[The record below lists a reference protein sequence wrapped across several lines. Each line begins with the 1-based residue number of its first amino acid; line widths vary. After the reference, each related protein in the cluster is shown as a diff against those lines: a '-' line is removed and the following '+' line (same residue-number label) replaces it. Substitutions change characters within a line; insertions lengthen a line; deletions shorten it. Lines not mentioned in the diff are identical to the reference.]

1 VGILDTFAESGSYKE
16 LLDKYGMRV
25 SDIVKSAKKVLK
37 KETIDSRRLKEEKSM
52 DYKDRA
58 RKMLSDWKKGNYAF
72 GIGTLAK
79 VGDFAEEAGKSTM
92 LVVTGLGTEK
102 WTEPLLDKIRS
113 CLRGKNIDILALIR
127 GARANA
133 PREDVYRIANQIGKK
148 KPNSIIAVGG
158 GSTIDAVKAAS
169 VLACLDSDDVETYF
183 GTGIVTERLNA
194 ENVKLP
200 PLIAVQTASS
210 SGAHLTK
217 YANVTDP
224 LTGQKK
230 LIIDEAIVPSRAVFN
245 YSITLGAPYSITAD
259 GGLDGISH
267 CLEVMYGA
275 AGKPFF
281 HKAMEIA
288 EVGINLIVENLPKA
302 VNNPKAEDA
311 RVGLG
316 LGTDLGGYAIMVG
329 GTNYAHLFSF
339 SLVNLLTHG
348 RACALVNPYA
358 TVFFSPAIQPQL
370 KTVGKILAQAG
381 YIDEDVEKFS
391 GGDLGIIV
399 AQGMIKFS
407 KKIKFPTTLDEV
419 GGGKKDKERILEAA
433 KNPQLWSKLE
443 QAPVSLISRNVKGEI
458 DKSGT
463 EANIDEYMGALID
476 GVRSGDFDKI
486 KNIPNG

>member
-1 VGILDTFAESGSYKE
+1 
-16 LLDKYGMRV
+16 
-25 SDIVKSAKKVLK
+25 
-37 KETIDSRRLKEEKSM
+37 M

-58 RKMLSDWKKGNYAF
+58 KGILNDWKKEGYAF
-72 GIGTLAK
+72 GMGVLEK
-79 VGDFAEEAGKSTM
+79 VGDFAKRSGKSTM
-92 LVVTGLGTEK
+92 LVVTGLGVEK

-113 CLRGKNIDILALIR
+113 CLRDKNIDILALIR

-148 KPNSIIAVGG
+148 KPDSIVAVGG

-169 VLACLDSDDVETYF
+169 VLACLDSDDIETYF
-183 GTGIVTERLNA
+183 GTGMVTERLNA
-194 ENVKLP
+194 ENVKLL

-217 YANVTDP
+217 YANITDP
-224 LTGQKK
+224 STGQKK
-230 LIIDEAIVPSRAVFN
+230 LIIDEAIVPPRAVFD
-245 YSITLGAPYSITAD
+245 YSTTLGAPYSITAD

-267 CLEVMYGA
+267 CLEVVYGA

-281 HKAMEIA
+281 LKAMEIA
-288 EVGINLIVENLPKA
+288 EVGISLIVENLPRA
-302 VNNPKAEDA
+302 VNDPGAEDA

-316 LGTDLGGYAIMVG
+316 LGTDLGGYTIMVG

-348 RACALVNPYA
+348 KACALVNPYA

-370 KTVGKILAQAG
+370 KMVGKILAQAG
-381 YIDEDVEKFS
+381 YIDEDVEKLS
-391 GGDLGIIV
+391 GRDLGIIV

-419 GGGKKDKERILEAA
+419 GGTQEDKKRILKAA

-443 QAPVSLISRNVKGEI
+443 QAPVSLITRNVKGEI

-476 GVRSGDFDKI
+476 AVRSGDFEKI
-486 KNIPNG
+486 KNIPYG

>member
-1 VGILDTFAESGSYKE
+1 MEYKNQA
-16 LLDKYGMRV
+16 KGM
-25 SDIVKSAKKVLK
+25 LN
-37 KETIDSRRLKEEKSM
+37 
-52 DYKDRA
+52 
-58 RKMLSDWKKGNYAF
+58 DWKKGNYAL
-72 GIGTLAK
+72 GIGVLAK
-79 VGDFAEEAGKSTM
+79 VGDFAQKAGKSTM

-102 WTEPLLDKIRS
+102 WTEPLLDKIGS
-113 CLRGKNIDILALIR
+113 CLRDKNIDILALIR

-148 KPNSIIAVGG
+148 RPDSIIAVGG

-169 VLACLDSDDVETYF
+169 VLASLDPDDVETYF
-183 GTGIVTERLNA
+183 GQGLVTEKLSS
-194 ENVKLP
+194 ESSELP
-200 PLIAVQTASS
+200 PIIAVQTASS

-217 YANVTDP
+217 YSNITDP
-224 LTGQKK
+224 LTAQKK
-230 LIIDEAIVPSRAVFN
+230 LIIDEAIVPPWAVFD

-267 CLEVMYGA
+267 CLEAVYGA
-275 AGKPFF
+275 AGQPFF
-281 HKAMEIA
+281 HKAMDIA
-288 EVGINLIVENLPKA
+288 EVGISLIVENLPRA
-302 VNNPKAEDA
+302 VNDPENENA

-370 KTVGKILAQAG
+370 KMVGKILGQAG

-391 GGDLGIIV
+391 GRDLGIIV

-419 GGGKKDKERILEAA
+419 GGTKEDKERILKAA

-443 QAPVSLISRNVKGEI
+443 QAPVSLIIRDAKGEI
-458 DKSGT
+458 DKSQT

-476 GVRSGDFDKI
+476 GVGSGDFDKI
-486 KNIPNG
+486 KNIPRV

>member
-1 VGILDTFAESGSYKE
+1 ME
-16 LLDKYGMRV
+16 
-25 SDIVKSAKKVLK
+25 
-37 KETIDSRRLKEEKSM
+37 
-52 DYKDRA
+52 YKDRA
-58 RKMLSDWKKGNYAF
+58 RNMLNNWKKGNYAF
-72 GIGTLAK
+72 GIGVLAK
-79 VGDFAEEAGKSTM
+79 VGDFAKGSGKSTM
-92 LVVTGLGTEK
+92 LVVTGLGTEE

-113 CLRGKNIDILALIR
+113 FLKDKNIDILALIR

-148 KPNSIIAVGG
+148 KPDNIIAVGG

-169 VLACLDSDDVETYF
+169 VLASLDSDDVETYF
-183 GTGIVTERLNA
+183 GQGLVTEKLSS
-194 ENVKLP
+194 EGKELP
-200 PLIAVQTASS
+200 PIIAVQTASS

-217 YANVTDP
+217 YSNITDP

-230 LIIDEAIVPSRAVFN
+230 LIIDEAIVPPWAVFD
-245 YSITLGAPYSITAD
+245 YSITLGTPYSITAD

-267 CLEVMYGA
+267 SLEVVYGA

-288 EVGINLIVENLPKA
+288 EVGISLIVENLPKA
-302 VNNPKAEDA
+302 VENSGAEEP

-370 KTVGKILAQAG
+370 KMVGKILARAG

-391 GGDLGIIV
+391 GRDLGIIV
-399 AQGMIKFS
+399 ARGMIKFS
-407 KKIKFPTTLDEV
+407 KKIEFPTTLDEV
-419 GGGKKDKERILEAA
+419 GGSEEDKERILKAA

-443 QAPVSLISRNVKGEI
+443 QASVSLISRNAKGEI
-458 DKSGT
+458 DKPRT